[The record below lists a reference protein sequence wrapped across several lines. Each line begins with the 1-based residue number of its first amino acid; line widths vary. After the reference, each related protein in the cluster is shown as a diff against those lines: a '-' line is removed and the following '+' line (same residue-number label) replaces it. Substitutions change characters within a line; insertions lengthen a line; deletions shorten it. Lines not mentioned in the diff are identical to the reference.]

1 MTTERQPM
9 CDNDILRLLA
19 DHSGHSLS
27 KIATHFQVT
36 LTAIRNRLLRL
47 MQLQS
52 ITRQR
57 NEERRRGRPQYV
69 YYITPRGEKAL
80 LSPEEEGD

>member
-1 MTTERQPM
+1 M

-27 KIATHFQVT
+27 GMARHFQVT

-52 ITRQR
+52 VSRQR
-57 NEERRRGRPQYV
+57 DDERRRGRPQYV

-80 LSPEEEGD
+80 QSSEEDSG